1 MTRGI
6 ALPKPSAGVTVA
18 LLSALGVA
26 ALCLLTAAGVLIVA
40 SNPADF
46 PAAQGLPAWVFD
58 TRTGA
63 PPVAARNRANG
74 VQQTRAL
81 SIRELVALHRAA
93 VGALQLQ
100 ASAGVCVP
108 GRE

>member
-1 MTRGI
+1 MTYRI
-6 ALPKPSAGVTVA
+6 AVPKPSAGVAAA

-40 SNPADF
+40 STPGDF
-46 PAAQGLPAWVFD
+46 PAAQGLPVWVFD

-63 PPVAARNRANG
+63 SPVAARNQANSAP
-74 VQQTRAL
+74 QTPAL
-81 SIRELVALHRAA
+81 GIVELVALHRAA
-93 VGALQLQ
+93 VGAPQLL
-100 ASAGVCVP
+100 ASAGACVP